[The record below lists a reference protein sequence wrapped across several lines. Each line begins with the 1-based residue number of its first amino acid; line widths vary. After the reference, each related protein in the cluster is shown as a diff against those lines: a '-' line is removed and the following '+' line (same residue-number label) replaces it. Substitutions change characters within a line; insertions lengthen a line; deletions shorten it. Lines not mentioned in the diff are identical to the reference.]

1 MSKGKAYDAVV
12 VGSGPN
18 GLSAAITLAR
28 AGKKVLVR
36 EAAATV
42 GGASRSAE
50 LTLPGFTHDVCS
62 AVQALVPLSPF
73 FQSLKLAD
81 HGLSF
86 VEPAAAFAHPLDD
99 GTAAI
104 AYRSFKQTGATL
116 GVDGATW
123 ERKLG
128 GFVTHWEKLIPELL
142 APMGLTAHPLLMANF
157 GLGAMRSA
165 QSLARKWFSDEP
177 ARALFA
183 GVAAHA
189 ILPFDW
195 TASAAAGLVLTVAA
209 HVGGWPMVRGGA
221 QELSNVLARYFTSLG
236 GVIETNAPVG
246 NIDEFSDGGAILCD
260 VSPQQLI
267 AMAGH
272 KLPERYR
279 RSLQRYRYGPGV
291 WKVDWALDGP
301 IPWNAEA
308 CAQAGTVHLGG
319 TFDEIA
325 IAENAPWNGQHAE
338 MPFVL
343 LGQPSL
349 FDSSRA
355 PTGKHTAWAYCLVP
369 NGSNVDMTDRIE
381 SQVERFAKGFRQ
393 RILAKHVMSPADF
406 QAYNA
411 NLIGGDITGGA
422 NMLRQVFARPALRRD
437 PYATPVKGLYLC
449 SASTPPGG
457 GVHGM
462 CGYWAARSALRRDFV

>member
-1 MSKGKAYDAVV
+1 MYDAII

-28 AGKKVLVR
+28 AGKKVLIR

-73 FQSLKLAD
+73 FNSLPLAD
-81 HGLSF
+81 LGLSF

-99 GTAAI
+99 GTAAVL
-104 AYRSFKQTGATL
+104 YRSFEKTGETL
-116 GVDGATW
+116 GIDCATW
-123 ERKLG
+123 ARHLE
-128 GFVTHWEKLIPELL
+128 GFVNHWQQLIPELL
-142 APMGLTAHPLLMANF
+142 APMGLTAHPLLMAKF
-157 GLGAMRSA
+157 GLSAMRSA
-165 QSLARKWFSDEP
+165 KGLAGNWFSGEP

-221 QELSNVLARYFTSLG
+221 QELSNALARYFTSLG
-236 GVIETNAPVG
+236 GIIETNAPVTT
-246 NIDEFSDGGAILCD
+246 IDELSNARTILCD
-260 VSPQQLI
+260 VSPRQLI
-267 AMAGH
+267 ALAGH
-272 KLPERYR
+272 KLPDRYAR
-279 RSLQRYRYGPGV
+279 RLGRYRYGPGI

-301 IPWNAEA
+301 IPWSAPS
-308 CAQAGTVHLGG
+308 CADAGTVHLGG

-325 IAENAPWNGQHAE
+325 IAEQAPWSGQHAE
-338 MPFVL
+338 RPFVL
-343 LGQPSL
+343 LGQPTL

-355 PTGKHTAWAYCLVP
+355 PAGKHTAWAYCHVP
-369 NGSNVDMTDRIE
+369 NGSTVDMTERIE

-406 QAYNA
+406 QTYNA

-422 NMLRQVFARPALRRD
+422 NMFSQVFARPVLRHD
-437 PYATPVKGLYLC
+437 PYSTPLKGLYLC

-462 CGYWAARSALRRDFV
+462 CGYWAARSALRRDLA